1 MRVAIAFNEI
11 FLSGLGTL
19 HIAICIFAALLSLSS
34 IIYCQIVFPI
44 KTKKNRSKEGFLSC
58 KASFVADVV
67 SLFNHQETSDVP
79 IIFLKRRQLLVCSLD
94 FDLPLCSFAQVKEMG

>member
-19 HIAICIFAALLSLSS
+19 HIAICIFCSPLSS